1 VVYEMTSG
9 SKPDAPK
16 GAGESAPKPDST
28 ELIPDQALEQ
38 AWARAQ
44 EMAQENR
51 ATPPANRVPGQPTQ
65 APNQRTQMRNTMNV
79 ANASI
84 MSPSQ
89 FADSAPE
96 PSPNKTEIIK
106 ERLVTS
112 LSNSK
117 RSTSSPPAPSAPQE
131 FVPGAII
138 KDRFLLQEQIGSG
151 GMGVVFAAIDKRK
164 QEARDPNPWVAV
176 KILGGAFAGYANAFI
191 VLQREARKA
200 QSLAH
205 PNVSTVFDFDRDG
218 DTVYMTM
225 ELLRGRS
232 LDRVIR
238 DVRGRGLVPKDAW
251 RIVRG
256 VAEGLAYAH
265 HKGIV
270 HSDLKPGNVFLLD
283 DGHPKILDFGIA
295 RAVANPNEGS
305 DKDNA
310 GLTEPKDTFDA
321 GKLGAYTEP
330 YATAEMVAGI
340 DPHPADDIYALGLI
354 TYELLTGAHPFDRVG
369 AIKAKTDG
377 MKVVMPK
384 GLTIRERRTLERSLS
399 FERKERP
406 RDAAEFLRELSGV
419 TRIQQVLIG
428 ATMVLALVAG
438 YFGYTTYREAG
449 PAVPFANLPV
459 EQQQEFTARMRDG
472 DQLFIFFTQNHS
484 DVHSLQEAVEQYDA
498 AYQLHPRNRAAVSA
512 LKKSADEALAVL
524 EGNRD
529 QQREMA
535 QALGNF
541 SDFLKKYP
549 PVVEAAK

>member
-1 VVYEMTSG
+1 MTSESKPG
-9 SKPDAPK
+9 SKPGSANDA
-16 GAGESAPKPDST
+16 GDSAAKPDST

-44 EMAQENR
+44 EIAQGNQV
-51 ATPPANRVPGQPTQ
+51 APPQNRVPGQPTQ
-65 APNQRTQMRNTMNV
+65 APHQRTQMRNTMNV
-79 ANASI
+79 A
-84 MSPSQ
+84 SPSMMTPSK
-89 FADSAPE
+89 FADPAPD

-117 RSTSSPPAPSAPQE
+117 RSTSAPPAPTGPQE
-131 FVPGAII
+131 FVPGAVI

-164 QEARDPNPWVAV
+164 QEARDPNPWLAV

-205 PNVSTVFDFDRDG
+205 PNVATVFDFDRDG

-232 LDRVIR
+232 LDRVVR
-238 DVRGRGLVPKDAW
+238 DVRGRGLATKEAW
-251 RIVRG
+251 RIIRG
-256 VAEGLAYAH
+256 IAEGLAYAH
-265 HKGIV
+265 KKGIV

-295 RAVANPNEGS
+295 RAVPNHGES
-305 DKDNA
+305 DKD
-310 GLTEPKDTFDA
+310 GSLTEAKDTFDA

-354 TYELLTGAHPFDRVG
+354 TYELLTGAHPFDRMG
-369 AIKAKTDG
+369 AIKAKSDG
-377 MKVVMPK
+377 MKVVLPK
-384 GLTIRERRTLERSLS
+384 GLTHRERRTLERSLS

-406 RDAAEFLRELSGV
+406 RDAGEFLRELSGV

-438 YFGYTTYREAG
+438 YFGYTSYREAG
-449 PAVPFANLPV
+449 PAIPFTSLPL

-472 DQLFIFFTQNHS
+472 DQLFVFFTQNHS

-498 AYQLHPRNRAAVSA
+498 AYQVHPRNRDAVSK
-512 LKKSADEALAVL
+512 LEKSADEALAVL
-524 EGNRD
+524 ESKPD

-541 SDFLKKYP
+541 SDYLKKYP
-549 PVVEAAK
+549 PVVKAAK